1 VPFRICIMLV
11 VLMRIDPILTE
22 TTTGRGQSKIIITN
36 MLFLNLTPEMRSN
49 MDKCNLLITGTCA
62 VKIYKNMYQ
71 GEVESSW

>member
-1 VPFRICIMLV
+1 
-11 VLMRIDPILTE
+11 
-22 TTTGRGQSKIIITN
+22 